1 MSYAEPHGA
10 KADRPRSQ
18 RYYEIMQVAAEL
30 FVQKGF
36 HSVGMR
42 DIANEIGIKTAS
54 LYYHF
59 ASKEDLLYAICLN
72 VSREYNSGEI
82 PILSGPGSHTQ
93 RLGTLVR
100 DHILYFAPR
109 RKQYLV
115 TLSESSQLTPEH
127 FREVWKHPRIFQ
139 QALTDFIADGVEAGE
154 FHVLD
159 PRIASLALL
168 DMING
173 MLRWL
178 HDDGPYSLVQ
188 IADMYASM
196 AFALVDAE
204 TSHEHRP
211 RVERG

>member
-1 MSYAEPHGA
+1 MSGVEPMDA
-10 KADRPRSQ
+10 KADRQRPQ

-30 FVQKGF
+30 IVRDGYGA
-36 HSVGMR
+36 VGMR
-42 DIANEIGIKTAS
+42 DIAGAVGIKTAS

-82 PILSGPGSHTQ
+82 PILSGPGTYTQ

-109 RKQYLV
+109 RQQYLV
-115 TLSESSQLTPEH
+115 TLRESSQLSPEH
-127 FREVWKHPRIFQ
+127 FREVWTHPRVFQ
-139 QALTDFIADGVEAGE
+139 EALTRFIAEGVDAGE
-154 FHVLD
+154 FNVLD
-159 PRIASLALL
+159 ARIASLALL

-178 HDDGPYSLVQ
+178 RDDGRYSLVQ
-188 IADMYASM
+188 IADMYAAM
-196 AFALVDAE
+196 AFALVDAR
-204 TSHEHRP
+204 TPPDRRTHSARD
-211 RVERG
+211 